1 MDFTGDERGQSVQI
15 GAVLLFAVLILAFSS
30 YQAFVV
36 PEQNREVE
44 FNHNQQV
51 QFQLQDLRNA
61 VVSQS
66 GGGSLTAVSVTLG
79 TNYPSR
85 AVAVN
90 PGPPSGSLRTNG
102 TATDAVNLTVRNATV
117 TGETGDFWNV
127 TTQPGQGRV
136 YSTGSIVYDPSY
148 NVYTTPPQT
157 VYDQTMLYNDFRT
170 AQLTMANQSLVDGT
184 QISLVTLNGS
194 LDRASSGSV
203 SVDVR
208 PISSST
214 REVQIDAPDDDSPIT
229 LLLVTRRAPAQWEFL
244 ETTQSKVT
252 AVEDAP
258 TPAPPGYHTVLV
270 KLDPGET
277 YQLQMTKVGVG
288 NRRTSEPVAY
298 LTDIEGDGKTVSRG
312 ETTELVL
319 EVRDAYNNPT
329 VRESITVEGGV
340 DGGSGGSLDR
350 NEATING
357 DGRVTFEYQT
367 SDSTPLGTNQLNFSI
382 QGLDGTFDGSTPEN
396 VSMDVSVTDGG
407 GGSDGGSGN
416 SGLIY
421 NEDAVAVASD
431 GSTESGVRFTVTNE
445 VGESIEITTVAIDPV
460 DDDIDYLSDTVSNY
474 LPPAPQRNELYI
486 EADTDGHTDF
496 GGGADIPRTVDVDD
510 DGDLNGQNPVMSD
523 TSSATFHLFEF
534 ERFGSRT
541 DMSGESVTITVTY
554 ERASGGTGSK
564 MFTVTPGGASESQRP
579 NAEFT
584 ISSDGPQSNDKW
596 DFDAGSS
603 SDPQGD
609 SLDYEWDLDG
619 DGLFDDETGQTL
631 QSEKVSSGTTVS
643 LRVVDPAGNA
653 DTIRKDVP

>member
-51 QFQLQDLRNA
+51 QFQLQDLRNT

-102 TATDAVNLTVRNATV
+102 TATEAVNLTVRNATV

-148 NVYTTPPQT
+148 NVYTSPPET
-157 VYDQTMLYNDFRT
+157 VYDQTVLYNDFRNT
-170 AQLTMANQSLVDGT
+170 QLTLADQSLVQGT

-208 PISSST
+208 PVSSST
-214 REVQIDAPDDDSPIT
+214 REVQIASPDSDSPIT
-229 LLLVTRRAPAQWEFL
+229 LLLVTRRSPAQWEPL
-244 ETTQSKVT
+244 ETTQTTVT

-270 KLDPGET
+270 KLDPSRT

-288 NRRTSEPVAY
+288 TRLTEESEAY
-298 LTDIEGDGKTVSRG
+298 LTDVEGDGATISRG
-312 ETTELVL
+312 ESAKLVL
-319 EVRDAYNNPT
+319 EVRDEYNNP
-329 VRESITVEGGV
+329 VSGIGVEGEV
-340 DGGSGGSLDR
+340 DGSDTGALAANSKTSD
-350 NEATING
+350 G
-357 DGRVTFEYQT
+357 DGRVEFVYEAGE
-367 SDSTPLGTNQLNFSI
+367 STETGTHTVQFSLD
-382 QGLDGTFDGSTPEN
+382 GVDGTFDGSTPEN
-396 VSMDVSVTDGG
+396 VSMEVSVTDGG
-407 GGSDGGSGN
+407 GSGGGGSGS

-421 NEDAVAVASD
+421 NEDAVAVDSD
-431 GSTESGVRFTVTNE
+431 GSVDGGIRFTVTNE
-445 VGESIEITTVAIDPV
+445 VGESIDITTVAIDPV
-460 DDDIDYLSDTVSNY
+460 DDDIDYLSDSFSNNRE
-474 LPPAPQRNELYI
+474 PAPQENELYI

-496 GGGADIPRTVDVDD
+496 GGGTDIPRTIDVDS
-510 DGDLNGQNPVMSD
+510 DGSLNAQNPVMSD
-523 TSSATFHLFEF
+523 SSTATFHLFEF
-534 ERFGSRT
+534 ERYWGQT
-541 DMSGESVTITVTY
+541 DMTGESVTITVTY
-554 ERASGGTGSK
+554 ERASGGTAQE
-564 MFTVTPGGASESQRP
+564 MFTVTPGGESESQLP
-579 NAEFT
+579 SADFT
-584 ISSDGPQSNDKW
+584 ITSSGGESNDKW
-596 DFDAGSS
+596 DFDASSS

-609 SLDYEWDLDG
+609 IATYEWDLDG
-619 DGLFDDETGQTL
+619 DGLFDDATGQTIAK
-631 QSEKVSSGTTVS
+631 EKVSSGTTVS
-643 LRVVDPAGNA
+643 LRVVDSAGNA
-653 DTIRKDVP
+653 DTARKDVP